1 MTSLKTLTFKTIE
14 RNRRESEITAR
25 RQKLIVKLE
34 EQQKVLEHY
43 LKGEQYTVN
52 RPKWMRN
59 NHGERAL
66 VQKQH
71 IIRPWFFERDGGY
84 YLHVKYGTRILSVD
98 GVHNAV
104 FVSALNELTE
114 VLSELI
120 SATQAGELDGAIA
133 QALKPKPKYKPG
145 AAKSADI
152 HRLKRERF

>member
-14 RNRRESEITAR
+14 RNRRESEIIAR
-25 RQKLIVKLE
+25 RQKLIIKLK
-34 EQQKVLEHY
+34 EQQKVLEHRV
-43 LKGEQYTVN
+43 KSEQYVVTG
-52 RPKWMRN
+52 PKWMRN
-59 NHGERAL
+59 NHGARIL

-84 YLHVKYGTRILSVD
+84 YLQVKYGTRILSVD
-98 GVHNAV
+98 GVHNAI
-104 FVSALNELTE
+104 FVEAISDLSG

-120 SATQAGELDGAIA
+120 AATESGELDAAIA

-152 HRLKRERF
+152 HQFKG

>member
-1 MTSLKTLTFKTIE
+1 MASFKTLTFKTIA

-34 EQQKVLEHY
+34 EQQKVLEHHI
-43 LKGEQYTVN
+43 KGERYAVA
-52 RPKWMRN
+52 RPKWMQN
-59 NHGERAL
+59 DHGERVL

-84 YLHVKYGTRILSVD
+84 YLQVKYGTRILSVD
-98 GVHNAV
+98 GVHNAI
-104 FVSALNELTE
+104 FVEAISDLKG

-120 SATQAGELDGAIA
+120 AATQASELDDAIA

-152 HRLKRERF
+152 HQIKR

>member
-1 MTSLKTLTFKTIE
+1 MASLKTLTFKTIE

-25 RQKLIVKLE
+25 RRKLIVKLE

-43 LKGEQYTVN
+43 LKGEQYTVT
-52 RPKWMRN
+52 RPKWMQN
-59 NHGERAL
+59 NQGERVI
-66 VQKQH
+66 VQKQR
-71 IIRPWFFERDGGY
+71 IIRPWFFGRDGGY
-84 YLHVKYGTRILSVD
+84 YLQVKYGTRILSID
-98 GVHNAV
+98 GVHNAI
-104 FVSALNELTE
+104 FVSALTELTE

-152 HRLKRERF
+152 HRLKG

>member
-1 MTSLKTLTFKTIE
+1 MASFKTLTFKTIE

-34 EQQKVLEHY
+34 EQQKVLEHHI
-43 LKGEQYTVN
+43 KREQYTVN
-52 RPKWMRN
+52 RPKWMQN
-59 NHGERAL
+59 NHGERVL

-84 YLHVKYGTRILSVD
+84 YLQVKYGTRILSVD
-98 GVHNAV
+98 GVHNAI
-104 FVSALNELTE
+104 FVEVISDLSG

-120 SATQAGELDGAIA
+120 AATEAGELDIAIA
-133 QALKPKPKYKPG
+133 AALKPKPKYKPG

-152 HRLKRERF
+152 HRLKR